1 MQSQR
6 RCCAYRRAVTSKG
19 QMGRV
24 DQAFADGLIQEL
36 LPVEPEDEGEGILR
50 LQVPALQQRKEPGSH
65 AGRVTGSLFAFLLP
79 LWRLHFREPVLWG
92 EVVLAAFPDAG
103 EEVIKSADTRG
114 IISRE
119 AAEDGIQRGSLSM
132 RHQTVMEVTFSFRAS
147 R

>member
-1 MQSQR
+1 
-6 RCCAYRRAVTSKG
+6 
-19 QMGRV
+19 MGRV

-103 EEVIKSADTRG
+103 YEVIKSADTRG